1 MCGIIKRSA
10 ISPRDAGGGASS
22 EARPESSYRFK
33 PKFIL
38 VVAEEFIATNAYRY
52 GMNLPKVLV
61 GDMNEVYQTA
71 HIDYRL
77 VVSLRSIQKFY
88 GRDPWLMKL
97 IMCHLELYNF
107 ESVE

>member
-1 MCGIIKRSA
+1 
-10 ISPRDAGGGASS
+10 
-22 EARPESSYRFK
+22 
-33 PKFIL
+33 
-38 VVAEEFIATNAYRY
+38 
-52 GMNLPKVLV
+52 MNLPEVLA

-71 HIDYRL
+71 HIDDRL
-77 VVSLRSIQKFY
+77 VDSLRSIS

>member
-1 MCGIIKRSA
+1 
-10 ISPRDAGGGASS
+10 
-22 EARPESSYRFK
+22 
-33 PKFIL
+33 
-38 VVAEEFIATNAYRY
+38 
-52 GMNLPKVLV
+52 MNLPKVLV